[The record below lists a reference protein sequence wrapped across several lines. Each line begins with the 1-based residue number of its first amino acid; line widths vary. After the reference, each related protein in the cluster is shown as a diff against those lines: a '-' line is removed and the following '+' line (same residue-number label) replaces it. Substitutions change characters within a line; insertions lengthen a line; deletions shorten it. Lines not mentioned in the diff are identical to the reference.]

1 MRQTRSLVIGTRSE
15 LALIKSSLRLLV
27 PVIGQSIAC
36 PLLTNTTYTQF
47 LELCHFCNYCGL
59 AATGPFFAVRASLAL
74 EL

>member
-36 PLLTNTTYTQF
+36 PLLTNATDKRFQEMC
-47 LELCHFCNYCGL
+47 LLGNNCGL
-59 AATGPFFAVRASLAL
+59 AATGPLFAILWLL